1 MNKVTELRIQPI
13 LDHYE
18 AYKAW
23 EPYEEAFDNLA
34 KLLNPD
40 NSCYLFDT
48 PWQAMIERRIKQ
60 HEPDL
65 WDWYQWW
72 LFEAA
77 EGTHGGEYSIEDWDT
92 KEVFTYDTKTQSL
105 QEFLETLAQHYE

>member
-13 LDHYE
+13 LDHYD

-40 NSCYLFDT
+40 NTCYLFDT
-48 PWQAMIERRIKQ
+48 PWQAMVERKIKQ

-72 LFEAA
+72 LFETG
-77 EGTHGGEYSIEDWDT
+77 EGTSGEFSFADEAGGTVTYNVDT
-92 KEVFTYDTKTQSL
+92 LSL
-105 QEFLETLAQHYE
+105 QDFLFIIAQHYE

>member
-40 NSCYLFDT
+40 NTCYLFDT
-48 PWQAMIERRIKQ
+48 PWQAMVERRIKQ

-72 LFEAA
+72 LFETA
-77 EGTHGGEYSIEDWDT
+77 EGTDGEFSFEDEAGGSVSYNVST
-92 KEVFTYDTKTQSL
+92 MSL
-105 QEFLETLAQHYE
+105 REFLDLIAHHYE